1 MKCYLPNLLT
11 LLNLLCALP
20 AIESALS
27 YNFYSTAFWM
37 GLSLVFDF
45 LDGFVARA
53 LGCTSPLGA
62 QLDSLADVVS
72 FGVVPSMVLY
82 KVFQTYIPPEVP
94 ELGLLPY
101 LAFAIAGGAA
111 YRLGRFNLDAS
122 QSSDFKGLPTPSM
135 ALFVLGI
142 PFIIESNGRD
152 VLNLPLLTLLP
163 MVLIWIMNSNFR
175 LFALK
180 FKKMD
185 HYLWLKAIFLLL
197 SALSIFLWKLAA
209 LSFVILLYVFLS
221 LVFYRPV
228 KIKENEI
235 SS

>member
-1 MKCYLPNLLT
+1 MPNLLT

-20 AIESALS
+20 AIESALA
-27 YNFYSTAFWM
+27 YNFYETAFWL

-45 LDGFVARA
+45 LDGFAARA

-72 FGVVPSMVLY
+72 FGVVPSLVLY
-82 KVFQTYIPPEVP
+82 KVLQTYIPPEIP
-94 ELGLLPY
+94 ELNLLSY
-101 LAFAIAGGAA
+101 LAFGIAGGAA
-111 YRLGRFNLDAS
+111 FRLGRFNLDAS
-122 QSSDFKGLPTPSM
+122 QTSDFKGLPTPSM
-135 ALFVLGI
+135 AIFVLGI
-142 PFIIESNGRD
+142 PFFIEKNGRE
-152 VLNLPLLTLLP
+152 VLNLQLLALLP
-163 MVLIWIMNSNFR
+163 IVLIWTMNSNIR

-197 SALSIFLWKLAA
+197 SALSLFFWKLAA

-221 LVFYRPV
+221 LVFYRPI